1 MTDEEA
7 VNGNELKE
15 ADKGPGNVE
24 TDEHEEDEQKEES
37 ECHQF
42 WISLKLQNTV
52 NSY

>member
-42 WISLKLQNTV
+42 
-52 NSY
+52 